1 MTYHFREVRGGAPR
15 ELSFPLGSAS
25 AASSRELRWP
35 REEES
40 AGAWAPSP
48 RAPNSWNLQAPPT
61 PRPCPPPSRPQA
73 CGLMGGA
80 TNVTVSIYLVRLIL
94 KINVLNF
101 PFNSGR

>member
-35 REEES
+35 RGEES

-48 RAPNSWNLQAPPT
+48 RAPSSWNLQAPPT
-61 PRPCPPPSRPQA
+61 PRPCPTPFQA
-73 CGLMGGA
+73 PGLWPDGRS
-80 TNVTVSIYLVRLIL
+80 NKLDCFYLSST
-94 KINVLNF
+94 INTEN
-101 PFNSGR
+101 